1 MAAKL
6 KKNHNAAWT
15 GFQNAQPKYKL
26 VWGFTLVEL
35 LVVMSIIAV
44 LLAVLLPALTRSRQ
58 IAYRIVCL
66 NNLRQLGLATEAYTQ
81 SYKYYP
87 FCVPPDVNEK
97 WSDFLANPD
106 IAKTKMLGV
115 PASLWPFHKNK
126 KIYDCPVLSKLGCDI
141 SYCYN
146 WLANSTY
153 PDGGTA
159 FAFVEPSNMPPTP
172 PIPPMPQEKTK
183 LPPLTPE
190 KVKSPAIFVLLY
202 DQPIK
207 PEGITTGDTSYDP
220 YKDIDPDDHNSPAD
234 ARGLLCDPNNTK
246 TIGPHNKGDDILFAD
261 GHVKLHKN
269 EKWPDSAISRNP
281 N

>member
-1 MAAKL
+1 
-6 KKNHNAAWT
+6 
-15 GFQNAQPKYKL
+15 
-26 VWGFTLVEL
+26 
-35 LVVMSIIAV
+35 MSIIAI
-44 LLAVLLPALTRSRQ
+44 LLAILVPALAYARQ
-58 IAYRIVCL
+58 MGYRIVCL

-87 FCVPPDVNEK
+87 LCVPASNET
-97 WSDFLANPD
+97 WADFMANPD

-146 WLANSTY
+146 WLAGRDFDVNS
-153 PDGGTA
+153 PA
-159 FAFVEPSNMPPTP
+159 FAFVEPSNMPTPP
-172 PIPPMPQEKTK
+172 PIPPTPPQEKEN
-183 LPPLTPE
+183 LCLLNPE

-207 PEGITTGDTSYDP
+207 PEGIVTGNTSYDP
-220 YKDIDPDDHNSPAD
+220 YKDIDPDDYTDPCDIGQTQGNLWKYKGVINS
-234 ARGLLCDPNNTK
+234 N
-246 TIGPHNKGDDILFAD
+246 GPHNTGEDILFAD

-269 EKWPDSAISRNP
+269 EKWPDSAISRSP

>member
-1 MAAKL
+1 MVECQLPKL
-6 KKNHNAAWT
+6 DVDGSNPFARFMKKKSA
-15 GFQNAQPKYKL
+15 
-26 VWGFTLVEL
+26 FTLVEL

-58 IAYRIVCL
+58 IAYRIICL

-159 FAFVEPSNMPPTP
+159 FAFVEPSNIPPPTP
-172 PIPPMPQEKTK
+172 PTPPQEKTK

-190 KVKSPAIFVLLY
+190 KVKSPAIFILMY

-207 PEGITTGDTSYDP
+207 PEGIATSDTDP

-234 ARGLLCDPNNTK
+234 ARGLLCNPNTK
-246 TIGPHNKGDDILFAD
+246 TIGPHSEGNNILFAD
-261 GHVKLHKN
+261 GHVKLQRKIKDWL
-269 EKWPDSAISRNP
+269 ESPITRKP

>member
-115 PASLWPFHKNK
+115 PVSLWPFHKNK

-153 PDGGTA
+153 PDDGTA
-159 FAFVEPSNMPPTP
+159 FATPSNMPPTP
-172 PIPPMPQEKTK
+172 PIPPTPQEKTK